1 MWNRS
6 RNADPTRG
14 ASRHGQTVLFLL
26 CLLALAGGIRFGVA
40 SLATP
45 FRLVGDERYFAKV
58 ATNIAAG
65 EGHQLLPS
73 VRAWRPPAF
82 PYLLAAILPR
92 EVAAS
97 EDPAEAIR
105 YFVQLQLVLGTV
117 LVALVFLLGQA
128 FFDTRTGLLAA
139 LIAAIYPNLVAYSH
153 FLWSETLFAVLLVA
167 GLVAVWHAEERRSR
181 LLALLAGAAL
191 GMAALTREVAIPVA
205 AVCAAWGVA
214 GAWHTDRR
222 GAGARAALM
231 VIAVVVIVLP
241 WTIRNYSIYQRFI
254 PVSTVGWYAIAESNT
269 LDQDDWL
276 DPLPERAIEFRR
288 RYLAVGDELEMME
301 VARVQ
306 ALREIRSEQPLWIV
320 KKVVRNVALLFQP
333 DSYLANKL
341 RKGAYGPVERT
352 HRRVLVALT
361 SVSYS
366 LVLVAAVLGALTD
379 PNRRRRRLMAAL
391 LVTVVALH
399 VVATSV
405 TRFRVPWTPLLI
417 VYASHGFLNCGMVR
431 ARLRGFAAV
440 AAVLSLCAFAWIAA
454 CYFPAWS
461 HSAAVWRAPAP

>member
-1 MWNRS
+1 MRNRS

-26 CLLALAGGIRFGVA
+26 CLLALAGGIRLGVA

-73 VRAWRPPAF
+73 VTAWRPPAF
-82 PYLLAAILPR
+82 PYLLAAILPQ

-128 FFDTRTGLLAA
+128 LFDTRTGLLAA
-139 LIAAIYPNLVAYSH
+139 LIAAIYPNFVAYSH
-153 FLWSETLFAVLLVA
+153 FLWSETLFAVLLA
-167 GLVAVWHAEERRSR
+167 SGLVAVWYAEERASWP
-181 LLALLAGAAL
+181 LALLAGAAL
-191 GMAALTREVAIPVA
+191 GTAALTREVAILVA
-205 AVCAAWGVA
+205 GVCAAWGVIN
-214 GAWHTDRR
+214 AWYSDRR
-222 GAGARAALM
+222 GALLRATLM
-231 VIAVVVIVLP
+231 LTVAAVTILP
-241 WTIRNYSIYQRFI
+241 WTIRNYHIYHRFI
-254 PVSTVGWYAIAESNT
+254 PISTVGWYAIAESNT
-269 LDQDDWL
+269 LDQKDWR
-276 DPLPERAIEFRR
+276 DPLPRRAIEFRR
-288 RYLAVGDELEMME
+288 RYLAVGDELQMME
-301 VARVQ
+301 LARTQ
-306 ALREIRSEQPLWIV
+306 ALREIRSEQPSWIA
-320 KKVVRNVALLFQP
+320 KKLVRNVALLFQP

-352 HRRVLVALT
+352 KRRAIVALT

-366 LVLVAAVLGALTD
+366 LVLVAAMLGAVTD
-379 PNRRRRRLMAAL
+379 PSRRRRRLMGAL

-417 VYASHGFLNCGMVR
+417 VYASHALLNCGMVR
-431 ARLRGFAAV
+431 ARLRGWTAV
-440 AAVLSLCAFAWIAA
+440 AAAVSLCAFAWIAV

-461 HSAAVWRAPAP
+461 HSAVVWRAPTP